1 MIRSYKVAFVA
12 LFVGLL
18 ALTVF
23 AVSVNTYR
31 HATRVSLDLSADILS
46 EMSAKVVAETSA
58 RFEAARDM
66 AEINALLVSERGL
79 EDYQALFRLFGR
91 QLSLLPQLESIYV
104 AGADG
109 DFIQASSS
117 PQWMT
122 RLIRRQAEQDGHAS
136 EVTER
141 LIYRG
146 PDFAPIAHIN
156 GEATYDPRRRQWFR
170 QAAANEGLHWSPV
183 YQFAG
188 TGERGITAAV
198 AVRESDGSLIGV
210 VGVDISLSSL
220 SQFLSE
226 QRITRGGIAVIVGP
240 DRQLIAFP
248 QSVELR
254 QSGRQFERPLDQG
267 GGSQG
272 TDVKPTPSAAGDANP
287 GTAPVD
293 TGTTDSEAAVAG
305 EVVQLPRVDDLSA
318 AWLVDAYLE
327 APQSSRVS
335 AINRVEYSLT
345 RTAGQRFL
353 SQRQAFPP
361 GVGDD
366 WELMVVVPETSL
378 LESARRLFSEAAAIS
393 LILLL
398 AAAIAVSFLAL
409 RLFQPLKRLV
419 RNTELIREFRFADVK
434 RVPSR
439 FAEIKAMDEALWK
452 MSQGLRSLEKFVP
465 IDVGR
470 RLIQSGKR
478 VEPGAEVRE
487 LTLLFT
493 GASDLANLCEALPP
507 ARITELLARQLDV
520 FTNTI
525 LRHKGTIDNF
535 LGESILAFW
544 GAPVAVDDSVDR
556 ACRAVLACRDA
567 ETALHAEWAKSLTPG
582 EPEPPL
588 NLFSVHHGRA
598 IVGAIGSRQRM
609 SWTAIGDNVA
619 LGWDLHQL
627 NRRYGTRIIISA
639 EARQQVADRYW
650 TRRLDVLPLSSGA
663 RKLEIFE
670 LIDRRDRMLP
680 PARLEAIAR
689 YEAGLDALLEADW
702 ERAESIFQPLADR
715 DPSDFAVALMLSRCS
730 TRDACFW
737 PGLAGPGDDLL
748 AGPFAARAVAT
759 SVLSIDAGD
768 EASTNEANPA
778 EPNRAR
784 AAPAEPNPDASEG

>member
-18 ALTVF
+18 VLTVF

-58 RFEAARDM
+58 RFEAARDI
-66 AEINALLVSERGL
+66 AEINALLVGERGL
-79 EDYQALFRLFGR
+79 EDHQALFRLFGR
-91 QLSLLPQLESIYV
+91 QLELLPQLESIYV
-104 AGADG
+104 ASPDG
-109 DFIQASSS
+109 DFIQVSSA
-117 PQWMT
+117 PQSVT
-122 RLIRRQAEQDGHAS
+122 RLIRREAAQDGGQKLT
-136 EVTER
+136 TER
-141 LIYRG
+141 LIYRNSE
-146 PDFAPIAHIN
+146 FAPIARIN
-156 GEATYDPRRRQWFR
+156 GDATYDPRKRQWFR
-170 QAAANEGLHWSPV
+170 LALAAEGLQWSPV
-183 YQFAG
+183 YAFAE

-198 AVRESDGSLIGV
+198 AVREPDGSLIGV

-226 QRITRGGIAVIVGP
+226 QRIARGGIALIVGAE
-240 DRQLIAFP
+240 RQLIAFP
-248 QSVELR
+248 KSVELR
-254 QSGRQFERPLDQG
+254 QGAIQG
-267 GGSQG
+267 AR
-272 TDVKPTPSAAGDANP
+272 AARADGAQSRVNASTAAVDA
-287 GTAPVD
+287 
-293 TGTTDSEAAVAG
+293 GTTGLGAAAEETEAGADAG
-305 EVVQLPRVDDLSA
+305 LPRVEDLGV
-318 AWLVDAYLE
+318 AWLVEAYLE
-327 APQSSRVS
+327 GSQSARVS
-335 AINRVEYSLT
+335 AINRVDYSLT
-345 RTAGQRFL
+345 RTAGQRYL

-361 GVGDD
+361 GIGDH
-366 WELMVVVPETSL
+366 WELVVVVPETSL
-378 LESARRLFSEAAAIS
+378 LEPARRLFSEAASIS

-465 IDVGR
+465 VDVGR

-478 VEPGAEVRE
+478 VEPEAEVRE

-493 GASDLANLCEALPP
+493 GASDLASLCEALPP

-544 GAPVAVDDSVDR
+544 GAPVAVEDSVER

-567 ETALHAEWAKSLTPG
+567 EAVLHAEWAKSLAPG

-588 NLFSVHHGRA
+588 NLFSVHHGSA

-627 NRRYGTRIIISA
+627 NRRYGTRIIISG
-639 EARQQVADRYW
+639 EAWQQVGDHYW

-670 LIDRRDRMLP
+670 LIDRRDRMLSP
-680 PARLEAIAR
+680 ERLEAIAH
-689 YEAGLDALLEADW
+689 YEAGLEALLEADW
-702 ERAESIFQPLADR
+702 ERAEAIFQPLADR
-715 DPSDFAVALMLSRCS
+715 DPSDIAVALMLSRCG

-737 PGLAGPGDDLL
+737 PGLAGPGDDML
-748 AGPFAARAVAT
+748 AGPFAARAVARSAL
-759 SVLSIDAGD
+759 SVDASA
-768 EASTNEANPA
+768 ASSPD
-778 EPNRAR
+778 EPNSE
-784 AAPAEPNPDASEG
+784 EPKG

>member
-18 ALTVF
+18 VLTVF

-46 EMSAKVVAETSA
+46 EMSAKVIAETSA

-66 AEINALLVSERGL
+66 AGINAFLVGEQGL
-79 EDYQALFRLFGR
+79 DDHQALFRLFGR
-91 QLSLLPQLESIYV
+91 QLALLPQLESIYV
-104 AGADG
+104 AGPDG
-109 DFIQASSS
+109 DLIQVRSS
-117 PQWMT
+117 PQWVT
-122 RLIRRQAEQDGHAS
+122 RLIRREAEQDGAS
-136 EVTER
+136 GSATER
-141 LIYRG
+141 LVYRG

-156 GEATYDPRRRQWFR
+156 GEASYDPRQRTWFD
-170 QAAANEGLHWSPV
+170 QAVAAEGLQWSPV

-198 AVRESDGSLIGV
+198 AVRGQDGVLVGV

-226 QRITRGGIAVIVGP
+226 QRIARGGIALIAGA

-248 QSVELR
+248 HSIELR
-254 QSGRQFERPLDQG
+254 QGATPSASQG
-267 GGSQG
+267 GGAAHA
-272 TDVKPTPSAAGDANP
+272 SAAPVRAGTSAADVDA
-287 GTAPVD
+287 GKTGLDTTTTGAEASVD
-293 TGTTDSEAAVAG
+293 AG
-305 EVVQLPRVDDLSA
+305 MPRVDDLGV

-327 APQSSRVS
+327 GSQSSRVS

-345 RTAGQRFL
+345 RTAGQRYL

-366 WELMVVVPETSL
+366 WELVVVVPEASL

-419 RNTELIREFRFADVK
+419 LNTELIREFRFADVK

-478 VEPGAEVRE
+478 VEPEAEVRE

-493 GASDLANLCEALPP
+493 GASDLASLCEALPP

-544 GAPVAVDDSVDR
+544 GAPVALEDSVER

-567 ETALHAEWAKSLTPG
+567 EIALHADWAKSLAPG
-582 EPEPPL
+582 EPAPPL
-588 NLFSVHHGRA
+588 NLFSVHHGQA

-627 NRRYGTRIIISA
+627 NRRYGTRIIISG
-639 EARQQVADRYW
+639 EARQHVADRYW

-663 RKLEIFE
+663 RKLEVFE
-670 LIDRRDRMLP
+670 LIDRRDRMLSP
-680 PARLEAIAR
+680 ERLEAIAR

-702 ERAESIFQPLADR
+702 DGAEAIFQPLADH
-715 DPSDFAVALMLSRCS
+715 DPSDIAVALMLSRCS

-748 AGPFAARAVAT
+748 AGPFAARAVAS
-759 SVLSIDAGD
+759 SVLSIDNSGESSPHEPSPD
-768 EASTNEANPA
+768 EPSSDGPK
-778 EPNRAR
+778 
-784 AAPAEPNPDASEG
+784 D